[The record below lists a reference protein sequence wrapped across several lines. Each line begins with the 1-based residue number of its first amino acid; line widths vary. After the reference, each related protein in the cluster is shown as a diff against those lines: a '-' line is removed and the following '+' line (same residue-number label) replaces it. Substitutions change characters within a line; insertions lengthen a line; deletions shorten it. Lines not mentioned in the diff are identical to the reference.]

1 MNNLNESEVHSKN
14 HGRAAAS
21 QPKRSSNAT
30 FQLRVTPGDKE
41 KKPGKPLATLTKKAF
56 AQIQEHIAGNLT
68 HTDVES
74 VLCVVADAIRLS
86 TGFDPE
92 AKSSPELV
100 AKQLESQRRK
110 AETNGNN
117 MYEQYMKPRRE
128 ALKQKYPNVPTTI
141 LFKKSLG
148 EVEKYAASQKA

>member
-1 MNNLNESEVHSKN
+1 MNSPNEN
-14 HGRAAAS
+14 
-21 QPKRSSNAT
+21 
-30 FQLRVTPGDKE
+30 PGE
-41 KKPGKPLATLTKKAF
+41 IAKKPGKPLATLTKKAF
-56 AQIQEHIAGNLT
+56 AQIQEHIAGNLA

-86 TGFDPE
+86 TGFDPD

-128 ALKQKYPNVPTTI
+128 ALRQKYPNVPTTI

-148 EVEKYAASQKA
+148 EVEKYAASHPSGAV